1 MEIPVVSSGMI
12 SKNSVTR
19 SSLFI
24 LTVTVSKQP
33 TNKMG
38 KRSADTLS
46 EKTKDQPTT
55 STTTTRKP
63 KKIKSTT
70 PTTTEPLK
78 KEPEAKDNEDD
89 DILSTKVPF
98 IKKTQVE
105 QAVKVLIDHSNNNL
119 ETNLD
124 KGELFADQIG
134 ANDRFLNLVIGLK
147 RITPK
152 PKHKPIKIM
161 LSHPLYDPRLSP
173 VCLIVKDPQREYKDL
188 LEEEKITFI
197 SKVVGINKLKGKHS
211 SYEARRLLLNNHTLF
226 LADERV
232 LGVLP
237 GILGTKFFKSN
248 KLPIGIDI
256 TKPDRLKA
264 ELERAIGNTY
274 LRLNNGSCLNI
285 KVADLGRLNF
295 DQILLNL
302 TDLAYLVGSLTDD
315 LTSNGRFSTTLTQQE
330 MDKIKAAEDRIALKK
345 EKKSSKLLR
354 NWIVSFLFSSTQF
367 QILIMLNDLVF
378 WLSERAR
385 NSCFLLEVKK

>member
-1 MEIPVVSSGMI
+1 
-12 SKNSVTR
+12 
-19 SSLFI
+19 
-24 LTVTVSKQP
+24 
-33 TNKMG
+33 MG

-63 KKIKSTT
+63 KKIKSTNK
-70 PTTTEPLK
+70 TTTEPLK

-105 QAVKVLIDHSNNNL
+105 QAVKVLIDHSNKNL

-152 PKHKPIKIM
+152 PKHKPIKI
-161 LSHPLYDPRLSP
+161 SSTR
-173 VCLIVKDPQREYKDL
+173 IQRFTRRKE
-188 LEEEKITFI
+188 ITFI

-302 TDLAYLVGSLTDD
+302 TDVLGQLGKKLPLDGWNNVASVHLKLGTSISLPIWLAPLTDD
-315 LTSNGRFSTTLTQQE
+315 LTSNGRFSTTLTKLE
-330 MDKIKAAEDRIALKK
+330 IDKIKAAEDRIALKK
-345 EKKSSKLLR
+345 EKKSNKLPTKLDR
-354 NWIVSFLFSSTQF
+354 IVP
-367 QILIMLNDLVF
+367 V
-378 WLSERAR
+378 
-385 NSCFLLEVKK
+385 

>member
-33 TNKMG
+33 ANKMG

-46 EKTKDQPTT
+46 EKTKDQTTT

-63 KKIKSTT
+63 KKIKSTNK
-70 PTTTEPLK
+70 TTTEPLK

-105 QAVKVLIDHSNNNL
+105 QAVKVLIDHSNKNL

-147 RITPK
+147 RSTPK

-211 SYEARRLLLNNHTLF
+211 SYEAVDYCSIHTLF
-226 LADERV
+226 LADERA
-232 LGVLP
+232 
-237 GILGTKFFKSN
+237 KFFKSN

-302 TDLAYLVGSLTDD
+302 TDVLGQLGKKLPLDGWNNVASVHLKLGTSISLPIWLAPLTDD

-345 EKKSSKLLR
+345 EKKSSKLPTKLDR
-354 NWIVSFLFSSTQF
+354 IVP
-367 QILIMLNDLVF
+367 V
-378 WLSERAR
+378 
-385 NSCFLLEVKK
+385 

>member
-1 MEIPVVSSGMI
+1 
-12 SKNSVTR
+12 
-19 SSLFI
+19 
-24 LTVTVSKQP
+24 
-33 TNKMG
+33 MG

-46 EKTKDQPTT
+46 EKTKDQTTT

-63 KKIKSTT
+63 KKIKSTNK
-70 PTTTEPLK
+70 TTTEPLK

-105 QAVKVLIDHSNNNL
+105 QAVKVLIDHSNKNL

-188 LEEEKITFI
+188 LEEKKITFI

-302 TDLAYLVGSLTDD
+302 TDVLGQLGKKLPLDGWNNVASVHLKLGTSISLPIWLAPLTDD

-345 EKKSSKLLR
+345 EKKSSKLPTKLDR
-354 NWIVSFLFSSTQF
+354 IVP
-367 QILIMLNDLVF
+367 V
-378 WLSERAR
+378 
-385 NSCFLLEVKK
+385 

>member
-1 MEIPVVSSGMI
+1 
-12 SKNSVTR
+12 
-19 SSLFI
+19 
-24 LTVTVSKQP
+24 
-33 TNKMG
+33 MG

-46 EKTKDQPTT
+46 EKTKDQTTT

-63 KKIKSTT
+63 KKIKSTNK
-70 PTTTEPLK
+70 TTTEPLK

-105 QAVKVLIDHSNNNL
+105 QAVKVLIDHSNKNL

-152 PKHKPIKIM
+152 PKHKPIKI
-161 LSHPLYDPRLSP
+161 
-173 VCLIVKDPQREYKDL
+173 
-188 LEEEKITFI
+188 
-197 SKVVGINKLKGKHS
+197 GINKLKGKHS

-264 ELERAIGNTY
+264 ELERAIGKK
-274 LRLNNGSCLNI
+274 LPLDGWNN
-285 KVADLGRLNF
+285 VASVHLKLGTSISLP
-295 DQILLNL
+295 IW
-302 TDLAYLVGSLTDD
+302 LAPLTDD
-315 LTSNGRFSTTLTQQE
+315 LTSNGRFSTTLTQE
-330 MDKIKAAEDRIALKK
+330 IDKIKAAEDRIALKK
-345 EKKSSKLLR
+345 EKKS
-354 NWIVSFLFSSTQF
+354 I
-367 QILIMLNDLVF
+367 
-378 WLSERAR
+378 
-385 NSCFLLEVKK
+385 

>member
-1 MEIPVVSSGMI
+1 
-12 SKNSVTR
+12 
-19 SSLFI
+19 
-24 LTVTVSKQP
+24 
-33 TNKMG
+33 MG

-46 EKTKDQPTT
+46 EKTKDQQQHQRLPLGNQ
-55 STTTTRKP
+55 
-63 KKIKSTT
+63 KKLNQ
-70 PTTTEPLK
+70 PQ
-78 KEPEAKDNEDD
+78 PEAKDNEDD

-105 QAVKVLIDHSNNNL
+105 QAVKVLIDHSNKNL

-147 RITPK
+147 RSTPK

-173 VCLIVKDPQREYKDL
+173 
-188 LEEEKITFI
+188 ITFI

-285 KVADLGRLNF
+285 KLPLDGWNNVASVHLKLGTSISLP
-295 DQILLNL
+295 IW
-302 TDLAYLVGSLTDD
+302 LAPLTDD

-345 EKKSSKLLR
+345 EKKSSKLPTKLDR
-354 NWIVSFLFSSTQF
+354 IVP
-367 QILIMLNDLVF
+367 V
-378 WLSERAR
+378 
-385 NSCFLLEVKK
+385 